1 MATTSTPSAHDS
13 RRYPA
18 TRLDSGGEL
27 VAMSNLSSNSGRSP
41 EARRSFLSRTLFEVL
56 LSHPGGL
63 PAAEALSRLASEVE
77 LTPREASD
85 YPNRPG
91 TRRFEKEIRFS
102 TIPFVKAGWLRK
114 DKGRWTVTPE
124 GERAYRE
131 FTNASVFR
139 AEAKKLYKA
148 WQTAQPAEEEAED
161 EEREQAVATLDEAKE
176 QASAAIRKYLQSM
189 NAYQFQD
196 LIAALLAALGYYIIW
211 VAPPGPDH
219 GVDILATTDPLG
231 VHQPR
236 LKVQVKRHAEPQPV
250 ATVRAFQA
258 VLGDHDVGMFVN
270 VGGFTSGAETEARG
284 HVQRPV
290 TLLDADDVVRLWLQH
305 QENLTHEQRALL
317 PLTAVHYL
325 DLPT

>member
-1 MATTSTPSAHDS
+1 MAA
-13 RRYPA
+13 
-18 TRLDSGGEL
+18 
-27 VAMSNLSSNSGRSP
+27 SNSSANPGQSP
-41 EARRSFLSRTLFEVL
+41 GARKSFLLRTLFGVL
-56 LSHPGGL
+56 LEQPAGL
-63 PAAEALSRLASEVE
+63 PAVEALSRLASTVE

-91 TRRFEKEIRFS
+91 DRRFEKEVRFTS
-102 TIPFVKAGWLRK
+102 IPFVKAGWLRK

-124 GERAYRE
+124 GARAYKD
-131 FTNASVFR
+131 FTDPLIFR
-139 AEAKKLYKA
+139 AEARKLYRA
-148 WQTAQPAEEEAED
+148 WQTTQAADEDQEED
-161 EEREQAVATLDEAKE
+161 GREQAVATLDEAKE
-176 QASAAIRKYLQSM
+176 QASAAIREYLQSM

-196 LIAALLAALGYYIIW
+196 LIAALLAALGYHIIW

-231 VHQPR
+231 VQQPR

-250 ATVRAFQA
+250 AAVRAFQA

-270 VGGFTSGAETEARG
+270 VGGFTSGAENEARG

-305 QENLTHEQRALL
+305 QQNLTHEQRALL

>member
-1 MATTSTPSAHDS
+1 MATN
-13 RRYPA
+13 
-18 TRLDSGGEL
+18 
-27 VAMSNLSSNSGRSP
+27 NLSATSGQSAG
-41 EARRSFLSRTLFEVL
+41 ARKGFLLRTLFGVL
-56 LSHPGGL
+56 LDEPGGL
-63 PAAEALSRLASEVE
+63 PALEALSRLASTVV

-91 TRRFEKEIRFS
+91 VRRFEKEVRFTS
-102 TIPFVKAGWLRK
+102 IPFVKAGWLRK

-124 GERAYRE
+124 GEQAYKE
-131 FTNASVFR
+131 FPDPVVFR
-139 AEAKKLYKA
+139 AEAKKLYNA
-148 WQTAQPAEEEAED
+148 WQIAQPADD
-161 EEREQAVATLDEAKE
+161 EQVDEGREPAVATLDEAAE
-176 QASAAIRKYLQSM
+176 QASAAIREYLQAM

-196 LIAALLAALGYYIIW
+196 LIAALLSAIGYYIIW

-236 LKVQVKRHAEPQPV
+236 LKVQVKRHADAQAV
-250 ATVRAFQA
+250 ADLRAFQA

-270 VGGFTSGAETEARG
+270 VGGFTAGAQTEARG

-305 QENLTHEQRALL
+305 QQNLTHEQRALL
-317 PLTAVHYL
+317 PLAAVYYL